1 MSSKLY
7 FRKSD
12 VVQAL
17 RECADKAR
25 AEGFAAGRAEAERF
39 LEFAARLNGSAP
51 HVLKA
56 IRGEELPPRKES
68 PPADE
73 DASPLD
79 AATLA
84 YIDALIEAKTH
95 HADSDGGDVA
105 DVLRGWIEDPAAL
118 EAALGGEMLLKA
130 FDEGKHP
137 RDDGGRFV
145 SKEAIHAAK
154 SDPKK
159 AEELR
164 ARVTDP
170 EQRKK
175 LDAAIGGETDLGRTK
190 RGEQQQA
197 SEGRKAEAKKRFDR
211 VRELKDAISA
221 ARRGG
226 EEVPHTHFTELAEH
240 LPHLTVSQL
249 RSVRESLAASFFG
262 RKRRD
267 EMVTA
272 LVRHAKVRAE
282 QMRAEQDAGDGLDFG
297 MDAMSPAAAGGQG
310 RAHDSDLNPWREFD
324 KDKGYGEAQ
333 HGGRIGQRKQIMDA
347 VSDGA
352 KTSHGTPD
360 TGSELKLA
368 PEVARPMPSEAA
380 TAMKHLPV
388 DKSASKKYAETG
400 QAAAFRIHNAK
411 YPLPKKS
418 KSTWSGDESE
428 TMPGVSGYATMGGAL
443 GDMLFNQTESATG
456 DNYTQQV
463 MGDEGDKP
471 SIVVM
476 HGKEIDGPGAETI
489 VPNPKIAAVFTMG
502 QVEHMASELAKSR
515 GATGDSWEELSKS
528 IEWEDRDAFND
539 ALAEKMRQSNPS
551 TIPEATS
558 RKPKPAPQK
567 PAAEDT
573 ELWQLPQK
581 QYAEN
586 YYAGENFE
594 NHRRI
599 IKEALAAGKS
609 VPPEVLADY
618 PDLAPKPPTAPQNP
632 PKESEDVA
640 PIAEPPAKKL
650 GEKKTRKPSATDSLY
665 DWTQHYGGID
675 PESHA
680 FQTFFGS
687 VNEARENGIPLGV
700 FKKGGEGL
708 DVIARQMLN
717 SGHINAKDEVEAQ
730 QVLLDGLASKAYSYH
745 ADRTKDYDKAL
756 QNYERAKQEAAD
768 ALNESSIREAE
779 RSGEAEADRGEPA
792 SGRGADQ
799 DSDAGDGGRQPGD
812 AAEPIGEVD
821 TSFDFGDSTPTSKS
835 DAKNDAKASAQPS
848 QKATP
853 EQAAARKWQK
863 NDDGTYTA
871 PNGTVWRKA
880 AAGGEVS
887 PVTGQPFKGGHMM
900 PVHGLSPKVEKP
912 QTTGT
917 GDAASV
923 KPNEDAE
930 GKRQPARSPMT
941 PEQIEEE
948 RENRARQ
955 AKWDEMRGG
964 VLGKLK
970 HLTDKPMP
978 LRNSTID
985 VDRWKQFAD
994 GVDEGKLKQIVDVLR
1009 KDRHDA
1015 IDADVVAQGQ
1025 TNLDKDSIDWEKN
1038 SPERQ
1043 SEIFPLSG
1051 KYRSKGKPSSNLARQ
1066 HVQHALEDAK
1076 NPHDLHAIEKKL
1088 QGIVNAPAPSDTP
1101 VSPTQN
1107 AAPSAKPDASKT
1119 TSPAAIPPDHA
1130 AALRDAAKHHRRM
1143 QMPGKPIPAHVVYTK
1158 PATKDATGKPLD
1170 PEETV
1175 AIPADSSGG
1184 ERILAGKSP
1193 HYTVHGVYEFGPD
1206 GTPRIAEPRQ
1216 MAAQAK
1222 RIVHDDGAT
1231 GV

>member
-360 TGSELKLA
+360 LGSKLKQPDKMLDVRTLA
-368 PEVARPMPSEAA
+368 PENKAGL
-380 TAMKHLPV
+380 TL
-388 DKSASKKYAETG
+388 D
-400 QAAAFRIHNAK
+400 
-411 YPLPKKS
+411 
-418 KSTWSGDESE
+418 
-428 TMPGVSGYATMGGAL
+428 
-443 GDMLFNQTESATG
+443 
-456 DNYTQQV
+456 QQV
-463 MGDEGDKP
+463 KKDEP
-471 SIVVM
+471 
-476 HGKEIDGPGAETI
+476 
-489 VPNPKIAAVFTMG
+489 
-502 QVEHMASELAKSR
+502 
-515 GATGDSWEELSKS
+515 
-528 IEWEDRDAFND
+528 
-539 ALAEKMRQSNPS
+539 
-551 TIPEATS
+551 PEA
-558 RKPKPAPQK
+558 PKAEPAPE
-567 PAAEDT
+567 PA
-573 ELWQLPQK
+573 
-581 QYAEN
+581 
-586 YYAGENFE
+586 
-594 NHRRI
+594 
-599 IKEALAAGKS
+599 
-609 VPPEVLADY
+609 PEPA
-618 PDLAPKPPTAPQNP
+618 APQNP
-632 PKESEDVA
+632 PKESED
-640 PIAEPPAKKL
+640 
-650 GEKKTRKPSATDSLY
+650 SA
-665 DWTQHYGGID
+665 
-675 PESHA
+675 
-680 FQTFFGS
+680 
-687 VNEARENGIPLGV
+687 
-700 FKKGGEGL
+700 
-708 DVIARQMLN
+708 
-717 SGHINAKDEVEAQ
+717 
-730 QVLLDGLASKAYSYH
+730 
-745 ADRTKDYDKAL
+745 
-756 QNYERAKQEAAD
+756 
-768 ALNESSIREAE
+768 
-779 RSGEAEADRGEPA
+779 
-792 SGRGADQ
+792 
-799 DSDAGDGGRQPGD
+799 
-812 AAEPIGEVD
+812 
-821 TSFDFGDSTPTSKS
+821 
-835 DAKNDAKASAQPS
+835 
-848 QKATP
+848 
-853 EQAAARKWQK
+853 
-863 NDDGTYTA
+863 
-871 PNGTVWRKA
+871 
-880 AAGGEVS
+880 
-887 PVTGQPFKGGHMM
+887 
-900 PVHGLSPKVEKP
+900 
-912 QTTGT
+912 
-917 GDAASV
+917 
-923 KPNEDAE
+923 
-930 GKRQPARSPMT
+930 
-941 PEQIEEE
+941 
-948 RENRARQ
+948 
-955 AKWDEMRGG
+955 
-964 VLGKLK
+964 
-970 HLTDKPMP
+970 
-978 LRNSTID
+978 
-985 VDRWKQFAD
+985 
-994 GVDEGKLKQIVDVLR
+994 
-1009 KDRHDA
+1009 
-1015 IDADVVAQGQ
+1015 
-1025 TNLDKDSIDWEKN
+1025 
-1038 SPERQ
+1038 
-1043 SEIFPLSG
+1043 
-1051 KYRSKGKPSSNLARQ
+1051 
-1066 HVQHALEDAK
+1066 
-1076 NPHDLHAIEKKL
+1076 
-1088 QGIVNAPAPSDTP
+1088 
-1101 VSPTQN
+1101 
-1107 AAPSAKPDASKT
+1107 AKPDASKAA
-1119 TSPAAIPPDHA
+1119 SPAAIPPDHA